1 VHEVLTRFLCVDILQ
16 PCESLGLGEWN
27 GFGRLIGQLANGI
40 EQSDL
45 FEWQAKDPCSIK
57 IPIPF
62 ALVWY

>member
-1 VHEVLTRFLCVDILQ
+1 
-16 PCESLGLGEWN
+16 LGLGEFWN
-27 GFGRLIGQLANGI
+27 GFGRLIGEFANGI